1 MSCREQPV
9 DAVKEDGA
17 CGRNGEHTFIEI
29 GFIVSSSMAK
39 TISVC
44 HDLTTSRTVYSSH
57 VLWDEISARDHG
69 NDSPHF
75 NPDSFFGFDVNH
87 FYTMA
92 QQKDTIAGLV
102 GSDELADKYIGD
114 FDSGL
119 FLARGHLAP
128 NGDFVFYSWMDASYH
143 FINVAPQWNI
153 FNAGNWMYFEMGVRD
168 FAVERTLD
176 LQVYTGT
183 HEVCQLEDVNGNLV
197 DIFLYDGDKLPIPR
211 FYWKILY
218 DPVGNAGVGVVGVN
232 NPHLGSIPEE
242 YIICPPVEG
251 HPILANVYHPEDIQK
266 GYMWVCRVEDL
277 VKTVKEVPYFPDME
291 LLV

>member
-9 DAVKEDGA
+9 DAVKEDGS

-29 GFIVSSSMAK
+29 GFTVSSSMAK

-57 VLWDEISARDHG
+57 VLWDEIS
-69 NDSPHF
+69 
-75 NPDSFFGFDVNH
+75 
-87 FYTMA
+87 
-92 QQKDTIAGLV
+92 AGLV